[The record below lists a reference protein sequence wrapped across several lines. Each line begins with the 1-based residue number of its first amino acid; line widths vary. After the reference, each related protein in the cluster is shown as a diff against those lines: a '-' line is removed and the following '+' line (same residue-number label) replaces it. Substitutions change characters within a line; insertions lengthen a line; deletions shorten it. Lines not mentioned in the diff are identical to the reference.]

1 MTAPRRST
9 YGAQPVADSAA
20 DTIAAQ
26 SLEPVS
32 VTADGQSVTD
42 RSIADKITADQYKA
56 NKTAVRKRRKGIG
69 YTRYTAPGAADD
81 CGGTLSGSGSS
92 FNRNV

>member
-1 MTAPRRST
+1 M
-9 YGAQPVADSAA
+9 ADSAA

-26 SLEPVS
+26 ALEPVS

-42 RSIADKITADQYKA
+42 RSIADKITADQYRA
-56 NKTAVRKRRKGIG
+56 NQAAGRKRRRGIG
-69 YTRYTAPGAADD
+69 FTRFTAPGAADD